1 MRPLDEA
8 IKKPEAAGTGA
19 YIEVVTEADE
29 RLRMNEKD
37 LPGEEPC
44 GTSFGPAPS
53 RKIG

>member
-19 YIEVVTEADE
+19 YIEAVMEADE

-37 LPGEEPC
+37 LWEEEPR
-44 GTSFGPAPS
+44 GTSFGPALS